1 MLLSAL
7 LIPLGSQFAHAF
19 ESHELLDCHTE
30 KQEHLHEH
38 EFDCAIFHFK
48 INNDTSHVFSIAD
61 LPKIEIPAEAIF
73 SMNIDIRRTNIQNK
87 SSRAPPIL
95 LF

>member
-1 MLLSAL
+1 M
-7 LIPLGSQFAHAF
+7 LIPFGLQFAHAF
-19 ESHELLDCHTE
+19 ESHEVLDCHTE

-38 EFDCAIFHFK
+38 EFDCAVFHFK
-48 INNDTSHVFSIAD
+48 INTEATRFTSLYEWV
-61 LPKIEIPAEAIF
+61 KIEFPYKEIC
-73 SMNIDIRRTNIQNK
+73 SSSIDIKPVKINYE